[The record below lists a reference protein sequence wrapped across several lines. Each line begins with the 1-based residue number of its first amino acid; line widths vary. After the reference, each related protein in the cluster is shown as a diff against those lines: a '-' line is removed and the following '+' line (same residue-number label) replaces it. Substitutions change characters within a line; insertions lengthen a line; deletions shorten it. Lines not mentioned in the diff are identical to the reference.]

1 MALPKNKK
9 HHLRD
14 VSSFPLPGERF
25 FHPEIPKS
33 PPVESIEENNIQT
46 SFRAKATGRWS
57 EFLQNSLQ
65 QTQVEVCHGRR
76 RRGVFLLVGG
86 AFLEMRIFHDFPPST
101 ARDVPHKLTPFLLVT
116 WNCCGPYKT
125 LRVNWKRPYK
135 LKHCLTSCSLFHYSH
150 SITCVYDSVFSMFF
164 RSNTKGSPLHTCRE
178 GFAIEKG
185 ELELNDGF
193 QKFHK
198 CLWHSTGKLCYI
210 EHYPWS
216 AYVKT

>member
-1 MALPKNKK
+1 M
-9 HHLRD
+9 
-14 VSSFPLPGERF
+14 SSFPLPERF
-25 FHPEIPKS
+25 FISQVPKFPP
-33 PPVESIEENNIQT
+33 PPVETIEEKT
-46 SFRAKATGRWS
+46 SKHPSAEPRQREGGVNFFKIRYNKPKLKFVTGGKR
-57 EFLQNSLQ
+57 
-65 QTQVEVCHGRR
+65 G
-76 RRGVFLLVGG
+76 GVFVGWWG
-86 AFLEMRIFHDFPPST
+86 VLGDADFPPST
-101 ARDVPHKLTPFLLVT
+101 ARDVPHKLTPFLSVT

-150 SITCVYDSVFSMFF
+150 LITCVYDSVFSMFF
-164 RSNTKGSPLHTCRE
+164 RTNTKGSPLHTCRE

-198 CLWHSTGKLCYI
+198 CLWHSTGKLRYI